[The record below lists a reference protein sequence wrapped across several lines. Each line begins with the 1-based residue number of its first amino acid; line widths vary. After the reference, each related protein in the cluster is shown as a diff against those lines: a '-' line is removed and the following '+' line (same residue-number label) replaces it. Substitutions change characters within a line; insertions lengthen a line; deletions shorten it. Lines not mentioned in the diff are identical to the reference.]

1 MNTKQIRLL
10 VAILLGLLVIYVFV
24 FSNRPEPLAPPEK
37 PFTPEDEQQSEFSNT
52 KKNRDVDSFGCPYG
66 VEYEFDEIIKHIK
79 CSIRE
84 PEKNDLWLLIDGR
97 VYNVTDWS
105 K

>member
-1 MNTKQIRLL
+1 MNRKQIRLL
-10 VAILLGLLVIYVFV
+10 VAILLGLFVLYVFI
-24 FSNRPEPLAPPEK
+24 FPNRPETIAPPEK
-37 PFTPEDEQQSEFSNT
+37 PFTPEDEQQSEFVNP
-52 KKNRDVDSFGCPYG
+52 KKTRDVDSFGCPKN

-79 CSIRE
+79 CSISE

-105 K
+105 E